1 MPIGLQTYQ
10 DASRREDLLSI
21 LKDVSPLGGNY
32 LTGNLGTS
40 VARNTLHEWVT
51 YYQARPTG
59 VTFAIEGADAT
70 IVDLTAP
77 VRSNNRTAI
86 ITEVIQ
92 VTGSERAVTV
102 ATNQDPLSF
111 QKEKAL
117 MRLNAKMEFSIL
129 RGTYA
134 SGSSGVARGM
144 VGIDGCITTNASTF
158 ASATSLSMSIVEDM
172 VQQSWDKVGAEYV
185 ADTIITTMALKRKF
199 TGFGTYVTNFANNT
213 NTLYN
218 NVSTFESSAGIV
230 NVVPHK
236 DVEAGK
242 MYALRLDAFKMA
254 FLEGREPQFVELAK
268 TGDAD
273 KGMYL
278 TEMTLESLAEP
289 ASVKLAN
296 LQ

>member
-51 YYQARPTG
+51 YYQARPTA

-77 VRSNNRTAI
+77 VRSNNFTAI

-117 MRLNAKMEFSIL
+117 MRMNAKMEFAL
-129 RGTYA
+129 LNGTKA
-134 SGSSGVARGM
+134 SGASGVARGM
-144 VGIDGCITTNASTF
+144 VGIDGCITTNTSVL
-158 ASATSLSMSIVEDM
+158 SNVSLSMAMVEDAI
-172 VQQSWDKVGAEYV
+172 QASWDKVGAEYV
-185 ADTIITTMALKRKF
+185 ADTIVTTMALKRRF
-199 TGFGTYVTNFANNT
+199 TTFGTYVTNFANNT
-213 NTLYN
+213 NTKYQ

-230 NVVPHK
+230 NIVPHK
-236 DVEAGK
+236 DVASGK

-278 TEMTLESLAEP
+278 TELTVESLAEP
-289 ASVKLAN
+289 ASVKVSGL
-296 LQ
+296 L